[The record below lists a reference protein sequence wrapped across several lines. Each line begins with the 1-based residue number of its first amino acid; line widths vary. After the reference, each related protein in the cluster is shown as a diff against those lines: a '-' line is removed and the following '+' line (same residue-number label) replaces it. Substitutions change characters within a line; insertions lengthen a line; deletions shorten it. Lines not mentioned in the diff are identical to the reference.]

1 MDGLAGA
8 YFALRASEVNREHKC
23 FHLKIPPEFITF
35 SNSFR
40 SKVDSSPERQTSVEG
55 CQSPHCFVGFYFKLI
70 IYYCSVYLNE
80 GVKFLQSSMEGKS
93 ISYVKYKL

>member
-8 YFALRASEVNREHKC
+8 YFALGASEVNREQKC
-23 FHLKIPPEFITF
+23 FHLKRIPPEFITF

-55 CQSPHCFVGFYFKLI
+55 CQSPCCWVLF
-70 IYYCSVYLNE
+70 
-80 GVKFLQSSMEGKS
+80 
-93 ISYVKYKL
+93 